1 MKKSQSRDLAFRG
14 EITAFMAM
22 LFILMVS
29 VVGALI
35 ESASIQITKNRKRAD
50 TLMALESAFAEYHPE
65 LLEQYEIFARFGC
78 TNDVLNNR
86 LTYYGAKN
94 IEHKIEQTQLLS
106 DYKGTPFYQQ
116 AVRYMKD
123 WLGMEDMSN
132 SPEYDFSFDKNSDV
146 HEKEHNN
153 SLELESLLEEQ
164 NAQLPTDDNPIESMK
179 NLKKSSLLTLLVSNQ
194 EELSNRSIPTETLP
208 SNRVLQKG
216 SLAKENCNEG
226 TDKLFFVSYLLEHFS
241 DMTDEKKEKRLL
253 YEQEYLLGGFAS
265 DQENLEAVCKKIM
278 NIRMISNYT
287 YLLTDS
293 AKQAEAQAMALTL
306 CSVISFPGITEV
318 VKQAL
323 LFAWSY
329 GESIVDT
336 RTLLKGNKVP
346 LVKTSESWQL
356 QLSNLSSLGTAN
368 EIVNEKDTERGLSYQ
383 DYLKGLFLL
392 EDRETLSM
400 RCLDLI
406 ESNLHIKTDQCMTKV
421 EIRSAVHLQRGI
433 QDSFT
438 TTYEYH

>member
-1 MKKSQSRDLAFRG
+1 MKKLRVRGLAFRG
-14 EITAFMAM
+14 EVTAFLTL
-22 LFILMVS
+22 LFILMLS
-29 VVGALI
+29 VIGALI

-50 TLMALESAFAEYHPE
+50 TLLALESTFAEYHPD
-65 LLEQYEIFARFGC
+65 LLEQYEIFARLGC

-86 LTYYGAKN
+86 LAYYGAKN
-94 IEHKIEQTQLLS
+94 IEHKIEKTQLLS
-106 DYKGTPFYQQ
+106 DYKGTPFFQQ
-116 AVRYMKD
+116 SVRYMKD
-123 WLGMEDMSN
+123 WLGIEDLSGDL
-132 SPEYDFSFDKNSDV
+132 EYDFSNNDTKV
-146 HEKEHNN
+146 YEKEQHNFI
-153 SLELESLLEEQ
+153 ELESLLKED
-164 NAQLPTDDNPIESMK
+164 NAQLPLEGNPIESIK
-179 NLKKSSLLTLLVSNQ
+179 NLKKSALLPILISNQ
-194 EELSNRSIPTETLP
+194 ESLSNHSISTETLP

-216 SLAKENCNEG
+216 DFAKEKCNEG
-226 TDKLFFVSYLLEHFS
+226 TDKLFFVFYILEHFS
-241 DMTDEKKEKRLL
+241 NMTDGNTEKSLL

-265 DQENLEAVCKKIM
+265 DKENLEVVCKKIM
-278 NIRMISNYT
+278 NIRTVSNYT

-293 AKQAEAQAMALTL
+293 AKQAEAQAMALAL
-306 CSVISFPGITEV
+306 CSAISLPGLTEV

-336 RTLLKGNKVP
+336 RVLLKGKKVP
-346 LVKTSESWQL
+346 LMKTSANWQL
-356 QLSNLSSLGTAN
+356 QLSNLSSLGTEN
-368 EIVNEKDTERGLSYQ
+368 EIVQEKDMEGGLSYQ

-406 ESNLHIKTDQCMTKV
+406 ESNLHIKADQCMTRV
-421 EIRSAVHLQRGI
+421 EIKSSVHLRRGI

>member
-50 TLMALESAFAEYHPE
+50 TLIALESAFAEYHPE

-94 IEHKIEQTQLLS
+94 IEHKIDQTQLLS

-421 EIRSAVHLQRGI
+421 EIRSAVHLRRGI

>member
-1 MKKSQSRDLAFRG
+1 
-14 EITAFMAM
+14 MAL

-50 TLMALESAFAEYHPE
+50 TVMALESTFAEYHPE

-78 TNDVLNNR
+78 TDDVLNNR
-86 LTYYGAKN
+86 LAYYGAKN
-94 IEHKIEQTQLLS
+94 MEHTIEQMQLLT
-106 DYKGTPFYQQ
+106 DYNGTPFYHQ

-123 WLGMEDMSN
+123 WLGMEDMSG
-132 SPEYDFSFDKNSDV
+132 SSEYDFSIDENLDV
-146 HEKEHNN
+146 HEKELSN
-153 SLELESLLEEQ
+153 SMELESLLEEE
-164 NAQLPTDDNPIESMK
+164 NAQLPTDDNPIESIK
-179 NLKKSSLLTLLVSNQ
+179 NLKKSTLLSILMPNQ
-194 EELSNRSIPTETLP
+194 EELSDRSITPETLP
-208 SNRVLQKG
+208 SGRELQKG
-216 SLAKENCNEG
+216 NLAEEQSNDAA
-226 TDKLFFVSYLLEHFS
+226 DKLFFVAYILEHFS
-241 DMTDEKKEKRLL
+241 DVTDEKKEKALL
-253 YEQEYLLGGFAS
+253 YEQEYLLGGYAS

-306 CSVISFPGITEV
+306 CSIISLPGITEV

-329 GESIVDT
+329 GESIVDA
-336 RTLLKGNKVP
+336 RALLKGKKVP
-346 LVKTSESWQL
+346 LVKTSDSWQL
-356 QLSNLSSLGTAN
+356 QLSNLTTLGTEN
-368 EIVNEKDTERGLSYQ
+368 EVVSEKDTESGLSYQ

-392 EDRETLSM
+392 EDRGTLSM
-400 RCLDLI
+400 RCLDLV

-421 EIRSAVHLQRGI
+421 EIKSDVHLRRGI

-438 TTYEYH
+438 TTYGYH